1 MHPFN
6 IIVGSQVFD
15 DYDYNDFTT
24 YDSRCEEW
32 KEAGYE
38 CVPYYTCD
46 ECNKIITDGSS
57 LFDPRDGDPE
67 DECGQSEMQLMCR
80 ALPS

>member
-1 MHPFN
+1 M
-6 IIVGSQVFD
+6 GLQVFD
-15 DYDYNDFTT
+15 DEYDYDYNEEN
-24 YDSRCEEW
+24 DSRCEEW

-57 LFDPRDGDPE
+57 LFDPRDGEPE
-67 DECGQSEMQLMCR
+67 DECGQSKMK
-80 ALPS
+80 

>member
-1 MHPFN
+1 MHPLKL
-6 IIVGSQVFD
+6 IVGSQVFD
-15 DYDYNDFTT
+15 DYDYNDEN
-24 YDSRCEEW
+24 DSRCEEW

-67 DECGQSEMQLMCR
+67 DECGQSEMQQMCR
-80 ALPS
+80 ALSI

>member
-1 MHPFN
+1 M
-6 IIVGSQVFD
+6 FD
-15 DYDYNDFTT
+15 DDDYYDDDYNEEN
-24 YDSRCEEW
+24 DSRCEEW

-67 DECGQSEMQLMCR
+67 DECGQSEMQLMCL
-80 ALPS
+80 ALPINLFFR